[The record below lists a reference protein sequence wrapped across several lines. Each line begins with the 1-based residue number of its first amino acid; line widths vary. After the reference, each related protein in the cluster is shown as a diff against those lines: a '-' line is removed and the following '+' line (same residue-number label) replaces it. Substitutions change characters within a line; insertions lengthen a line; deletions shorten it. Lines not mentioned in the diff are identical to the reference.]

1 MKEGV
6 RQFGVP
12 WLSPTS
18 AARLL
23 TCPASVVGLMTGAPP
38 RSPAPST
45 RTSAGV
51 LAHAALQ
58 RWVMADDWR
67 YGDRDGVLID
77 HFHAVAKDRKVAVA
91 AVMDGRVTEA
101 RLEQRAS
108 SLGEL
113 MRQAGADAT
122 AKAEVTLHD
131 NERRLW
137 GTLDLLVTSERG
149 VWLIDLK
156 SGMDAAQS
164 LLPAVIRSQLMIY
177 SHLVTAVHGRA
188 PTWMGV
194 FSLRQGAKQMPVSQ
208 SDDSM
213 LLGLLDESRSAWM
226 ANDRPALPS
235 PEACRHCTRRPG
247 CDPHWIALRAWE
259 DADGLE
265 GQLLRAQTA
274 ENGRTAL
281 LVQNGTGSAWV
292 SNMRGEGLQELVGH
306 RVRVMRIRRRKATGQ
321 SSDPPQWQATDSS
334 AIASVGD

>member
-1 MKEGV
+1 MKDGV
-6 RQFGVP
+6 RQSGLP

-23 TCPASVVGLMTGAPP
+23 TCPASVVGLVTGPP
-38 RSPAPST
+38 PQSPAPST
-45 RTSAGV
+45 GTSAGV

-67 YGDRDGVLID
+67 CGDRDGALVD
-77 HFHAVAKDRKVAVA
+77 HFHAVAKAHKVAVA
-91 AVMDGRVTEA
+91 EVVDGRLTEA
-101 RLEQRAS
+101 RLGQRAS

-122 AKAEVTLHD
+122 AEAEVTLHD
-131 NERRLW
+131 SERRLW

-164 LLPAVIRSQLMIY
+164 LLPAVIRSQLLLY
-177 SHLVTAVHGRA
+177 SHLVTAVRGRA
-188 PTWMGV
+188 PTWMGI
-194 FSLRQGAKQMPVSQ
+194 FSLRQGAKQLAVSQ
-208 SDDSM
+208 SDDSA
-213 LLGLLDESRSAWM
+213 LLRLLDERRSAWM
-226 ANDRPALPS
+226 AHDRPALPS
-235 PEACRHCTRRPG
+235 PEVCRHCTRRPR

-259 DADGLE
+259 DADGFE

-281 LVQNGTGSAWV
+281 LVQNATGSAWV
-292 SNMRGEGLQELVGH
+292 SNMRGKGLQELVGH
-306 RVRVMRIRRRKATGQ
+306 RVRVMRIRRRTAAGQ
-321 SSDPPQWQATDSS
+321 FSGPTQWQATDSS

>member
-1 MKEGV
+1 MKAGV
-6 RQFGVP
+6 RQSGVP

-23 TCPASVVGLMTGAPP
+23 TCPASVVGLVTGPPP

-45 RTSAGV
+45 GTSAGA

-67 YGDRDGVLID
+67 YGDRDGALVD
-77 HFHAVAKDRKVAVA
+77 HFHAVAEARKVAVA
-91 AVMDGRVTEA
+91 AVMNGRVTEA

-122 AKAEVTLHD
+122 AEAEVTLHD
-131 NERRLW
+131 SERRLW
-137 GTLDLLVTSERG
+137 GTLDLLITSDRG

-164 LLPAVIRSQLMIY
+164 LLPAVILSQLSIY
-177 SHLVTAVHGRA
+177 SHLVAAVRGRA
-188 PTWMGV
+188 PTWVGV
-194 FSLRQGAKQMPVSQ
+194 FSLRQGAKQVPVSP
-208 SDDSM
+208 SDLG
-213 LLGLLDESRSAWM
+213 LLGLLDERRSAWM
-226 ANDRPALPS
+226 AHDRPALPA
-235 PEACRHCTRRPG
+235 PEVCRYCTRRPG
-247 CDPHWIALRAWE
+247 CDPHWIALRAWGG
-259 DADGLE
+259 ADGVE

-281 LVQNGTGSAWV
+281 LVQNATGSAWV
-292 SNMRGEGLQELVGH
+292 SNMRGEGFQELVGH
-306 RVRVMRIRRRKATGQ
+306 HVRVMRIRRRTPAGQ
-321 SSDPPQWQATDSS
+321 SSDAAQWQATDSS